1 MKYAPFASPLTRR
14 VAALLLAVG
23 LLSPAICSAFVIRT
37 PSGGKT
43 LHAQVLAADASGG
56 QAPPCSASPTSAAI
70 TLPSTV
76 SIAPGAANGL
86 IGTAASVTV
95 NVNCYTAFTA
105 TPNYFDDF
113 TVLAGQLATVDST
126 NASPSGSG
134 IMFQTNVPGIDV
146 LLTAT
151 PTQAS
156 SGSNGPNG
164 TAGWA
169 IQTSK
174 CTSAGG
180 TVNNPG
186 SCTPNPVTAKFT
198 AQLVK
203 TGPVSPGTI
212 SSIQLL
218 QLFDS
223 DQVPANPPGYGA
235 ITTYSS
241 ASPSFATVT
250 LNAITISMSTCNVS
264 AGSSDL
270 SVTLPTI
277 LNNALPTTGSV
288 AGQKA
293 FNIQYTCPSGWS
305 LFMTMS
311 TTNPGTANGV
321 IMPSASCSA
330 GTPAK
335 NVGIQLL
342 QSSLQAVQFNTAQS
356 LGKSPSGTLTLT
368 YYAQY
373 YATGSPIGAGQVCGT
388 ATFTMSYQ

>member
-1 MKYAPFASPLTRR
+1 MTHAPFASYLTRR
-14 VAALLLAVG
+14 VAALLLAAG
-23 LLSPAICSAFVIRT
+23 LLTPTLCPAFVINT
-37 PSGGKT
+37 ASGGKT
-43 LHAQVLAADASGG
+43 IRAQVLAAQVAGG
-56 QAPPCSASPTSAAI
+56 QAPACSASPTSAAI
-70 TLPSTV
+70 PLPSTI
-76 SIAPGAANGL
+76 SIAPGTPNGL
-86 IGTAASVTV
+86 IGNAASVTV
-95 NVNCYTAFTA
+95 NVNCYTAFAA
-105 TPNYFDDF
+105 TPNYYDDF
-113 TVLAGQLATVDST
+113 TVLAGQLAAIDST
-126 NASPSGSG
+126 SASPTGKG

-156 SGSNGPNG
+156 SGSNGPDG
-164 TAGWA
+164 TTGWA
-169 IQTSK
+169 IQTSN

-180 TVNNPG
+180 TRNNPG
-186 SCTPNPVTAKFT
+186 SCSPNPVAAKFT

-223 DQVPANPPGYGA
+223 DVVPANPPGYGST
-235 ITTYSS
+235 TTYSS
-241 ASPSFATVT
+241 ASVAFATVT
-250 LNAITISMSTCNVS
+250 LNAITVSMSTCNVT
-264 AGSSDL
+264 AGSSNL

-277 LNNALPTTGSV
+277 VSNALPTTGSV

-293 FNIQYTCPSGWS
+293 FNIQYTCPSGWA
-305 LFMTMS
+305 LYMTMS
-311 TTNPGTANGV
+311 TANPAAATGV
-321 IMPSASCSA
+321 IMPSASCAA
-330 GTPAK
+330 GSPAA

-342 QSSLQAVQFNTAQS
+342 QSNQQPVQFNTAQS
-356 LGKSPSGTLTLT
+356 VGNSPNGTLNLT

>member
-1 MKYAPFASPLTRR
+1 MKYATFASPLARR
-14 VAALLLAVG
+14 VAALVLAVG
-23 LLSPAICSAFVIRT
+23 LLSPTICSAFVIKT
-37 PSGGKT
+37 VSGGKT
-43 LHAQVLAADASGG
+43 GHAHALAAQVAGG
-56 QAPPCSASPTSAAI
+56 QAPACSATPTSAAI
-70 TLPSTV
+70 ALPSTI
-76 SIAPGAANGL
+76 SIAPGTANGL
-86 IGTAASVTV
+86 IGSAASVTV
-95 NVNCYTAFTA
+95 DVNCYTAFA
-105 TPNYFDDF
+105 LTPNYYDDF
-113 TVLAGQLATVDST
+113 TVLAGQLATIDST

-164 TAGWA
+164 TTGWA
-169 IQTSK
+169 VQTSN

-180 TVNNPG
+180 TNNNPG
-186 SCTPNPVTAKFT
+186 SCTPNPIAAKFT

-223 DQVPANPPGYGA
+223 DSVPPNPPGNGP

-241 ASPSFATVT
+241 ASVSFATVT
-250 LNAITISMSTCNVS
+250 LNAITVSMSTCSVV
-264 AGSSDL
+264 AGSSNL

-277 LNNALPTTGSV
+277 VSNALPTTGSV
-288 AGQKA
+288 AGKTS

-305 LFMTMS
+305 LYMTMS
-311 TTNPGTANGV
+311 TANPGTATGV
-321 IMPSASCSA
+321 ILPSATCAA
-330 GTPAK
+330 GTPAT

-342 QSSLQAVQFNTAQS
+342 QSNLQAVQFNTAQS
-356 LGKSPSGTLTLT
+356 VGNSPNGKLTLP

-373 YATGSPIGAGQVCGT
+373 YATGSPISAGQVCGT